1 MNKSDYFKTEIDK
14 IVDYNLKDFCRFMFN
29 EEVPD
34 YFFKIGASAS
44 GKFHPKFSQG
54 EGGLIRHTKAVF
66 WFADEL
72 IRSSYYYLEDVYK
85 DYILVACLLHDIA
98 KYGMKDEMDK
108 SQYSSHPEN
117 ASEMIAN
124 AWETFFSEP
133 APFVLLNAVASHMG
147 KWGKTKALTQIDRC
161 VHLAD
166 YVASRNFIDIPE
178 ITEEY
183 NSIVKNEVTD

>member
-29 EEVPD
+29 EEVPN

-72 IRSSYYYLEDVYK
+72 IRSSYYYLDDTYK

-108 SQYSSHPEN
+108 GQYSSHPEN

-124 AWETFFSEP
+124 AWEVFFSEP

-183 NSIVKNEVTD
+183 NSIAKNEITD